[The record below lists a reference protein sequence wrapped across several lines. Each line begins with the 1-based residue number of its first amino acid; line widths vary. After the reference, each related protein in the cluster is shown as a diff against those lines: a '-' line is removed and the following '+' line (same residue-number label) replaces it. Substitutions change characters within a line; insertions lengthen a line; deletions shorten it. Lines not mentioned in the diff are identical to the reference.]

1 MGMDP
6 VTGGRAVEDRGV
18 SGRRV
23 LVTGASGFL
32 GAHVVRRMVKEGA
45 QVFAVSSSAS
55 VGTPG
60 RLGGVIDQ
68 IVLLEANLTDPSSLA
83 HVVATSKPELVIHQG
98 AFTHVGKSFFRI
110 DENIQTNIQG
120 TVNLLLALEGAYE
133 RFVYVGSGDVYG
145 DAPVPFREDGPVS
158 PASPY
163 AVSKYAAERFCRMFH
178 QAYGWPIVCLRPF
191 NVYGPEQSPD
201 RIIPE
206 LIVSALQGR
215 DLKMTEGRQTREFM
229 YVDDVVEAF
238 VTALTRPGI
247 DGEVINV
254 SRAEEVSIRDLALTV
269 LRLMGNPVQA
279 LFGALENRPTEIWR
293 MYGDNTKAG
302 DLLGWS
308 PTTTLAEGLARTIEW
323 YRVQEQA

>member
-1 MGMDP
+1 
-6 VTGGRAVEDRGV
+6 VTGPIPSCAGK
-18 SGRRV
+18 RV
-23 LVTGASGFL
+23 LVTGASGFI
-32 GAHVVRRMVKEGA
+32 GAHVARHLVKEGA
-45 QVFAVSSSAS
+45 VVYAVSSSVSTNA
-55 VGTPG
+55 PG
-60 RLGGVIDQ
+60 RLAPVIDQ
-68 IVLLEANLTDPSSLA
+68 IELVEANLTDPSSLA
-83 HVVATSKPELVIHQG
+83 HVVARSRPELVIHQA
-98 AFTHVGKSFFRI
+98 AFTHVGKSFFRM

-120 TVNLLLALEGAYE
+120 TVNLLLALDGAYE
-133 RFVYVGSGDVYG
+133 RFVYIGSGDVYG

-206 LIVSALQGR
+206 LIISALSGR
-215 DLKMTEGRQTREFM
+215 DLKMTEGHQTREFM
-229 YVDDVVEAF
+229 YVDDVAEVF
-238 VTALTRPGI
+238 VRALTQPGI

-254 SRAEEVSIRDLALTV
+254 SRGEEVSIRELALTV
-269 LRLMGNPVQA
+269 LALMGNPVEA

-293 MYGDNTKAG
+293 MFGDNTKAK

-308 PTTTLAEGLARTIEW
+308 PTTSLSDGLAQTIAW
-323 YRVQEQA
+323 YRQQYDA